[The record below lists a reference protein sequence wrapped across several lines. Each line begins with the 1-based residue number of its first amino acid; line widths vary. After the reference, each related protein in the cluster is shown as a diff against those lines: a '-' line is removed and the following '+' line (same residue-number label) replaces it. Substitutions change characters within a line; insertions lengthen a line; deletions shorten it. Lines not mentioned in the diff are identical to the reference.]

1 MKYINK
7 KLTIEKLSVE
17 TIAKKYGTPAYCYSF
32 KQFKKNILDFKE
44 NFKSFSPLICFA
56 IKSNAN
62 LNLIKEIKQFGLG
75 ADVVS
80 MGELMMALKAGINP
94 KKIVFSGVGKTS
106 NEINYAIN
114 KNILLIN
121 AESENE
127 IKEIEKTAKSKKK
140 RVKIGIRLNPNTDA
154 KTLSQISTGKK
165 ENKFG
170 INEKKFLE
178 LVKYCK
184 KSKNIDLQCLSVHI
198 GSQILDYRPYE
209 KMLRVVDKVIKKAD
223 YNFQYVDLGG
233 GMGISYEKNN
243 QSLNYKKYNLAIK
256 KFLKKYNSKIIFE
269 PGRSIIGNTAS
280 LISKV
285 IYVKKNSKKDFI
297 ILDVA
302 MNDLI
307 RPALYG
313 AVHKILPAK
322 QKNKKSNKTY
332 EFVGPICESTDK
344 FSSVKNFQE
353 LKEKDLVVLHDVG
366 AYGMSL
372 SSNYNLRLK
381 PIEILVKNSKIK
393 VIRKRQTY
401 KDLLNS

>member
-7 KLTIEKLSVE
+7 KLSIEKIAVE
-17 TIAKKYGTPAYCYSF
+17 NIAKRYKTPTYCYSYRQL
-32 KQFKKNILDFKE
+32 KENIENFKK
-44 NFKSFSPLICFA
+44 NFKSFSPLICFSV
-56 IKSNAN
+56 KSNTN
-62 LNLIKEIKQFGLG
+62 VNLIREISKFGLG

-80 MGELMMALKAGINP
+80 MGELMIALKAGIKP

-106 NEINYAIN
+106 NEIGYAID

-121 AESENE
+121 AESESE
-127 IKEIEKTAKSKKK
+127 IKEIERIAKSKKK
-140 RVKIGIRLNPNTDA
+140 KVHVGIRLNPNTDA
-154 KTLSQISTGKK
+154 KTLKQISTGKK

-170 INEKKFLE
+170 VNEKTFLD
-178 LVKYCK
+178 LVKKCK
-184 KSKNIDLQCLSVHI
+184 KSKNLILKCLSVHI
-198 GSQILDYRPYE
+198 GSQILDHRPYE
-209 KMLRVVDKVIKKAD
+209 KMLKVIYKIIKKA
-223 YNFQYVDLGG
+223 NFNFEFVDLGG
-233 GMGISYEKNN
+233 GMGIQYENN
-243 QSLNYKKYNLAIK
+243 YKKLDYKKYNNSIN

-285 IYVKKNSKKDFI
+285 TYIKKEKTKNFI
-297 ILDVA
+297 VLDAA

-313 AVHKILPAK
+313 AFHKIIPGLK
-322 QKNKKSNKTY
+322 KNKKSNKIY

-344 FSSVKNFQE
+344 FSSIKNFQE
-353 LKEKDLVVLHDVG
+353 LIEKDLVVLQDVG

-381 PIEILVKNSKIK
+381 PIELLIKNTKIK

-401 KDLLNS
+401 KDLF